1 MSEPLLPFDPAVYE
15 AVTGLR
21 TVRRFR
27 PEPLSDELVRAILDA
42 GRWTGSSKNRQ
53 AWAFVVVRQRIRLD
67 RLADCGDFTQPIRRA
82 ALVVA
87 PVRLPDGYDWDLG
100 RSSQSMMLAAAAL
113 GVGSCPVTLHREEA
127 GKAVLEI
134 PADHG
139 CRFVLAFG
147 YPDDDA
153 ERRDR
158 ARNALR
164 GRRPLEEI
172 AYEESFAG
180 R

>member
-67 RLADCGDFTQPIRRA
+67 RLADCGTSPSRFAEPPSSSPPSASPTATTGTSD
-82 ALVVA
+82 
-87 PVRLPDGYDWDLG
+87 DH
-100 RSSQSMMLAAAAL
+100 RS
-113 GVGSCPVTLHREEA
+113 R
-127 GKAVLEI
+127 
-134 PADHG
+134 
-139 CRFVLAFG
+139 
-147 YPDDDA
+147 
-153 ERRDR
+153 
-158 ARNALR
+158 
-164 GRRPLEEI
+164 
-172 AYEESFAG
+172 
-180 R
+180 